1 MTHEPSKMFEKLM
14 NLMMERNLEAML
26 EMIHDDAVLI
36 DPHYPVMRM
45 EGKAAVTQGLTWG
58 LETLVKPGFKVRQFY
73 ESKNGGMVEVDT
85 HHVLKGGM
93 EVKFDQ
99 AFAFEVCDGQF
110 IRIQAFV
117 PYRQPGI
124 GGWIPRITGFF
135 WRLRGRA

>member
-1 MTHEPSKMFEKLM
+1 MSHEPSIMFETLL

-26 EMIHDDAVLI
+26 DLIHEDAIVI
-36 DPHYPVMRM
+36 DPHYPIERM
-45 EGKAAVTQGLTWG
+45 EGKAAITRGLTWG
-58 LETLVKPGFKVRQFY
+58 LDTLVKPGFKVRQFY
-73 ESKNGGMVEVDT
+73 ESENSGMVEVDT

-93 EVKFDQ
+93 EVKFEQ
-99 AFAFEVCDGQF
+99 AFAFEIADGKL

-135 WRLRGRA
+135 WRLRGNA

>member
-1 MTHEPSKMFEKLM
+1 MSHEPSIMFETLL

-26 EMIHDDAVLI
+26 DLIHEDAIVI
-36 DPHYPVMRM
+36 DPHYPIERM
-45 EGKAAVTQGLTWG
+45 EGKAAITRGLTWG
-58 LETLVKPGFKVRQFY
+58 LDTLGKPGFKVRQFY
-73 ESKNGGMVEVDT
+73 ESENSGMVEVDT

-93 EVKFDQ
+93 EVKFEQ
-99 AFAFEVCDGQF
+99 AFAFEIADGKL

-135 WRLRGRA
+135 WRLRGNG

>member
-1 MTHEPSKMFEKLM
+1 MSYEAPAMFEALL

-26 EMIHDDAVLI
+26 DMIHEDAVLT
-36 DPHYPVMRM
+36 DPHYPIERM
-45 EGKAAVTQGLTWG
+45 EGKAAITRGLTWG
-58 LETLVKPGFKVRQFY
+58 LATLVKPGFKVRQFY
-73 ESKNGGMVEVDT
+73 EAENGGVVEVDT

-99 AFAFEVCDGQF
+99 LFVFEVRDGKF
-110 IRIQAFV
+110 SRIQSFV

-135 WRLRGRA
+135 WRLRGHR

>member
-1 MTHEPSKMFEKLM
+1 VTHEPSIMFESLL
-14 NLMMERNLEAML
+14 NLMMERNLEGML
-26 EMIHDDAVLI
+26 DMIHEEAVLT
-36 DPHYPVMRM
+36 DPHYPIERM
-45 EGKAAVTQGLTWG
+45 AGKAAITRGLTWG
-58 LETLVKPGFKVRQFY
+58 LATLVKPGFKVRRFY
-73 ESKNGGMVEVDT
+73 EAENGGTVEVAT

-99 AFAFEVCDGQF
+99 VFVFEVRDGKF

-135 WRLRGRA
+135 WRLRGLA